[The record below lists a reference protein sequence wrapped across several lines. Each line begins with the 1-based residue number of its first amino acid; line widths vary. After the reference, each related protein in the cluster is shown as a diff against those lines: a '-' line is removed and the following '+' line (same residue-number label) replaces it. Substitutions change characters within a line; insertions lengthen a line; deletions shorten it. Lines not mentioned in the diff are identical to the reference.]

1 MSISFAQQIMAN
13 PQDKAAWI
21 QGFKASIAKT
31 AMAPH
36 HVELVDIDN
45 DSIVLEMPIGD
56 HARQPFGLLHGGISL
71 LLGESAASMHACW
84 GVDLSARV
92 PVGIEVS
99 CSHISS
105 ATEGRVRATG
115 TVVKRGRTLIRHK
128 IDIVHVDTERLLCEV
143 RVTNLY
149 KSR

>member
-1 MSISFAQQIMAN
+1 MSTSFAQTITTN

-21 QGFKASIAKT
+21 SGFEASIAKT

-36 HVELVDIDN
+36 HVELVDIDD

-84 GVDLSARV
+84 GVDLSERV

-105 ATEGRVRATG
+105 ATEGRVRATR
-115 TVVKRGRTLIRHK
+115 TVIHRGRTLIRHK
-128 IDIVHVDTERLLCEV
+128 IDVVHVETERLLCEV
-143 RVTNLY
+143 RVTNFY
-149 KSR
+149 KTL

>member
-1 MSISFAQQIMAN
+1 MNTHFARQIMKN
-13 PQDKAAWI
+13 PRDKFSWI
-21 QGFKASIAKT
+21 QGFKASIAQT

-36 HVELVDIDN
+36 HVELVDIDD

-115 TVVKRGRTLIRHK
+115 TVINRGRTLIRHK
-128 IDIVHVDTERLLCEV
+128 VDITHIETGRLLCEV

-149 KSR
+149 KTL